1 MITIVADIIFTGDRH
16 VSEFRGLSTDDKPVG
31 KLNGSKFYELD
42 TGKTSWYNED
52 SGEWIE
58 ESSAYLDSITVNA
71 EEATTTYTAGELFD
85 DTGLVVTAK
94 YTDGTTDTVDDFT
107 YSPTG
112 ALTVDDTTVT
122 ITYTENGI
130 IRTADVEITV
140 SAE

>member
-1 MITIVADIIFTGDRH
+1 MITIVADIIFTGGRH

-71 EEATTTYTAGELFD
+71 EEATTAYTAGELFD

-94 YTDGTTDTVDDFT
+94 YTDGTTDTVNDFT

-122 ITYTENGI
+122 ISYTENGI

>member
-1 MITIVADIIFTGDRH
+1 MITIVADIIFTGGRH

-58 ESSAYLDSITVNA
+58 ESSAYLGSITVNA

-94 YTDGTTDTVDDFT
+94 YTDGTTHTVDDFT

-122 ITYTENGI
+122 ISYTENGI

>member
-16 VSEFRGLSTDDKPVG
+16 VSEFRGLSTDVKPVG

-42 TGKTSWYNED
+42 TGKTSWYDED

-71 EEATTTYTAGELFD
+71 EEATTAYTAGELFD

-122 ITYTENGI
+122 ISYTENGI
-130 IRTADVEITV
+130 IRTAEVEITV